1 MFNNQKLL
9 IVNHFLCSCDFT
21 NVTRCFNHN
30 AARAYGISELTFS
43 SSHTLVCC
51 MSNKLRMLFCH
62 VGDAV
67 VLSIPPERVCRFNPC
82 EKSTCYTYQAERC
95 VVSYGCKPIFFGV
108 NGQRLNC
115 RGKVCYHQASTSLDG
130 LHEAIHGSVF
140 GLKVCI

>member
-1 MFNNQKLL
+1 
-9 IVNHFLCSCDFT
+9 
-21 NVTRCFNHN
+21 
-30 AARAYGISELTFS
+30 
-43 SSHTLVCC
+43 
-51 MSNKLRMLFCH
+51 MLFCH

-82 EKSTCYTYQAERC
+82 EKSACYTYQAERC

-130 LHEAIHGSVF
+130 LHEAIHESVF
-140 GLKVCI
+140 GLKVCM